1 MTAFAKYSLSPV
13 NGALQIEFTATA
25 TKKTPVNLAS
35 HMYFNLAGH
44 ESGKDG
50 MYQHTIQINAEKY
63 TPVSADLIPTGVI
76 QNVQDTSF
84 DLRVPKMM
92 GDILASKYLFI
103 NVKYFGPKL

>member
-1 MTAFAKYSLSPV
+1 
-13 NGALQIEFTATA
+13 
-25 TKKTPVNLAS
+25 
-35 HMYFNLAGH
+35 MYFNLAGH

-84 DLRVPKMM
+84 DLRVPKLM
-92 GDILASKYLFI
+92 GDILASKFY
-103 NVKYFGPKL
+103 NYDN